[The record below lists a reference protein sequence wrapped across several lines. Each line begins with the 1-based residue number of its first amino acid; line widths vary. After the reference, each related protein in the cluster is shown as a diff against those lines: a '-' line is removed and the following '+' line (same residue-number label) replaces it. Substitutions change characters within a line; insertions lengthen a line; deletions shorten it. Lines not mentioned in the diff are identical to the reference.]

1 MTEILTERRKNT
13 KRGSYAGV
21 EASKETK
28 EKVLKYLA
36 DNKIP
41 TPIKSEK
48 LHVTLLYS
56 RKYLPNYRAAG
67 KLDEPYTCKAADFTV
82 WKTSPEDP
90 NEEKTNCLIVK
101 LKCPALIKRHKDLMK
116 EHGAT
121 FDYDEYA
128 PHITFSYDIGDLDVS
143 KLPKIDF
150 DLEFVKEYQ
159 EDLNLNWAKTKG
171 TK

>member
-1 MTEILTERRKNT
+1 MVIMTEILTERRKNT

-82 WKTSPEDP
+82 WKTSPADRDRP
-90 NEEKTNCLIVK
+90 PRSHRSRHSA
-101 LKCPALIKRHKDLMK
+101 PAPISLS
-116 EHGAT
+116 
-121 FDYDEYA
+121 
-128 PHITFSYDIGDLDVS
+128 P
-143 KLPKIDF
+143 P
-150 DLEFVKEYQ
+150 
-159 EDLNLNWAKTKG
+159 
-171 TK
+171 